1 MLTQVARNRPL
12 EFPFTALVG
21 LEGVK
26 EALILNAINPKL
38 GGVLIFGEK
47 GTGKSAI
54 VRALAELLPEIEVV
68 QDCPYSCSPYIP
80 QEMCDDCYALWEKKS
95 PLPTFRR
102 KVRVV
107 ELPLGATEDRV
118 VGGVDFQ
125 LALKRG
131 ERQVDP
137 GILAFVNRGIL
148 YVDEINL
155 LDDHLVNLLLDAAA
169 TGVNFIEREG
179 ISFRHPA
186 KFILIGT
193 MNPEEGELRPQLL
206 DRFGMCVEVKAS
218 LDLEERVNICRYRQ
232 EFDEAPQVFYDKWA
246 EEQYQLREKIIKAQ
260 ELLKLDKIYI
270 SPQLMAAIIEI
281 SLANGVAGHRADI
294 LMANTAK
301 TIAAFQGR
309 SEVIFSDLTRAAQ
322 LILPHR
328 ARPERAAI
336 NAAVVQ
342 NKPSNTAKKS
352 PADPDQVE
360 EGYFDD
366 SQEPIGPQA
375 ALGHDRFTKT
385 DVYTTKPSPIAS
397 KDSSPITFRVQTRE
411 DRAGDQIDQELDE
424 QGTEGTNQIVL
435 ETFFPVGQPF
445 KVRPLILK
453 KDHYYRMGSGRRTPT
468 RTLAKSGRYIRS
480 TTERRND
487 DLALDATIRA
497 ASPYQ
502 TKRAKRGVAI
512 AIEEGDIRE
521 KIRERKTGNLLVFI
535 VDASGSMGEKLMI
548 ESKGAIMSLLFDAYQ
563 KRDKVSLV
571 AFRETTADVLLP
583 PTDSIELAK
592 KLLEDLPTGGRTP
605 LGQGLICGYQ
615 VIKNYLRKDRKASPL
630 LILVSDG
637 RANVGLLEGKC
648 PPNYYAL
655 WGFAKIKQEILN
667 IARHIRADE
676 HIKSLVIDVSEG
688 WSPNRNVRDIAEAM
702 GAQYT
707 RVQHLKATGIIEVV
721 KRHF

>member
-1 MLTQVARNRPL
+1 MRDRYPN
-12 EFPFTALVG
+12 FPFSALVG
-21 LEGVK
+21 LEQVK

-38 GGVLIFGEK
+38 GGVLIFGER
-47 GTGKSAI
+47 GTGKSTI

-68 QDCPYSCSPYIP
+68 EGCPYNCSPRNP
-80 QEMCDDCYALWEKKS
+80 LEMCDNCYDRWKKQN
-95 PLPTFRR
+95 PLPWIRR

-107 ELPLGATEDRV
+107 DLPLGATEDRV

-125 LALKRG
+125 KALQEG
-131 ERQVDP
+131 QRQIEP
-137 GILAFVNRGIL
+137 GILAAVNRGIL

-155 LDDHLVNLLLDAAA
+155 LDDYLVNILLDAAA

-186 KFILIGT
+186 HFILIGT

-206 DRFGMCVEVKAS
+206 DRFGMCVEVKTNYI
-218 LDLEERVNICRYRQ
+218 LEQRIDICRLRHQFEESPEAFYQKWSKEQEELRARIAKARQ
-232 EFDEAPQVFYDKWA
+232 LVSS
-246 EEQYQLREKIIKAQ
+246 Q
-260 ELLKLDKIYI
+260 EISI
-270 SPQLMAAIIEI
+270 SPQLLTTIIETT
-281 SLANGVAGHRADI
+281 LAHGVAGHRADI
-294 LMANTAK
+294 LITNTAK
-301 TIAAFQGR
+301 TIAAWQGR
-309 SEVIFSDLTRAAQ
+309 TSVIYPDVVEAAQ

-328 ARPERAAI
+328 VRPEKATLHGTT
-336 NAAVVQ
+336 VL
-342 NKPSNTAKKS
+342 NKPDQSTAKRG
-352 PADPDQVE
+352 PEPDQVP
-360 EGYFDD
+360 EGRLDD

-375 ALGHDRFTKT
+375 AFGHDRFTKT
-385 DVYTTKPSPIAS
+385 DVYTSKPAPLAG
-397 KDSSPITFRVQTRE
+397 KDKTPNYFQVKGPEGLSRK
-411 DRAGDQIDQELDE
+411 DLDQEFAE
-424 QGTEGTNQIVL
+424 QPAEGSNSIVV
-435 ETFFPVGQPF
+435 ETFYPVGQPF
-445 KVRPLILK
+445 KVKPLLLK
-453 KDHYYRMGSGRRTPT
+453 RDNYYRMSSGRRTPT
-468 RTLAKSGRYIRS
+468 RTLAKSGRYVRS
-480 TTERRND
+480 TTQRRNN

-502 TKRAKRGVAI
+502 ITRPKHGVAI
-512 AIEEGDIRE
+512 AIEESDIRE
-521 KIRERKTGNLLVFI
+521 KIRERKTGNLLVFV

-605 LGQGLICGYQ
+605 LAQGLICGYQ
-615 VIKNYLRKDRKASPL
+615 VIKNYLRKDKKASPL

-655 WGFAKIKQEILN
+655 WGFAKIKQEIIN
-667 IARHIRADE
+667 IAHHIRADE
-676 HIKSLVIDVSEG
+676 KIKSLVIDVSEG
-688 WSPNRNVRDIAEAM
+688 WGPNRNIKDIAEAM

-707 RVQHLKATGIIEVV
+707 RVQNLKATGIVEVV
-721 KRHF
+721 KNISPD